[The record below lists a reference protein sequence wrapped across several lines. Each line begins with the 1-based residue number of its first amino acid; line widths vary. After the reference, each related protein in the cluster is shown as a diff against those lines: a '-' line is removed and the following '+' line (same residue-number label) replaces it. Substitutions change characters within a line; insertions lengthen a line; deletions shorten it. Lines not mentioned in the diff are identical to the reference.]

1 MVMLS
6 KLRNWDV
13 SRNCELQLA
22 IFLLAFL
29 VLTGAW
35 MGFWAVRKLVLTEDG
50 SIDIS
55 TSNFVAW
62 SIRILAAVMILQVS
76 FHWSQKYQILI
87 PHICV
92 YIANHDL
99 VYCIWVFHSWTK
111 GNHLDKYVLLSEFC
125 GSSTGSRSFDIWNN
139 DLFIIVENF

>member
-1 MVMLS
+1 MRCFS
-6 KLRNWDV
+6 KLWIAVGNISAGFSCSDRSMDWLLGSPQTCPDRRWINWYKHLKLCCMVHPYFGCCYDSSGFFSLISEV
-13 SRNCELQLA
+13 SNSCSPR
-22 IFLLAFL
+22 
-29 VLTGAW
+29 
-35 MGFWAVRKLVLTEDG
+35 
-50 SIDIS
+50 
-55 TSNFVAW
+55 
-62 SIRILAAVMILQVS
+62 
-76 FHWSQKYQILI
+76 
-87 PHICV
+87 V